1 MKKNNYAATR
11 YFGVSKCYIRLWE
24 KAKLKQM
31 PNAKQAHSGEQ
42 TQYPLI
48 EKDLIDWVESQKKDG
63 YIIIPMYAKLQFIKI
78 SKAAKY

>member
-1 MKKNNYAATR
+1 
-11 YFGVSKCYIRLWE
+11 
-24 KAKLKQM
+24 M
-31 PNAKQAHSGEQ
+31 PNTKQTHSGEE

-63 YIIIPMYAKLQFIKI
+63 YIIIPTYAKLQFIKI